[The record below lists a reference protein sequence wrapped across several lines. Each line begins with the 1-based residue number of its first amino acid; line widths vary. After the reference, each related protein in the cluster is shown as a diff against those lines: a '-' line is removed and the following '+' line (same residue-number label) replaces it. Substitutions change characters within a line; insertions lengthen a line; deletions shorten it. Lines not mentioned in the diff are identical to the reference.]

1 MNGKQDMTKP
11 KEDKMVKDIAKELK
25 SIDILN
31 YLISKYNMSP
41 TEALVDMKEN
51 DIKLD
56 PKEAKMFKK
65 VIDRYK
71 KDHK

>member
-1 MNGKQDMTKP
+1 
-11 KEDKMVKDIAKELK
+11 MVKDIAKELK